1 MSRSRPSP
9 LIPEAG
15 AATQRGFVQVSF
27 WLLQGSL
34 RAASPRPHLITGC
47 GVCLTQGNLKELSLR
62 TNPQPFKHS
71 KRPGLAQSAV
81 FKSVYR
87 NHDSHF
93 PEKRRTYNRSR
104 RVHLGNKALG
114 LQGDGGRRPPCGKAW
129 TPPGCFRLGR
139 QRRARTHPGHHRSEP
154 GPAGGCDPLLAA
166 GGQRGVSGWIR
177 KRSPDGRRQPQAET
191 ALHWAAPVFKP
202 RPHQRAGRTAGA
214 SLSKPYL
221 KQLHCPPSTTFSFL
235 IFLTVVSPVQFVFP
249 SVRHGDPG
257 TLTCTHSI
265 FARSTPKATVCI
277 H

>member
-104 RVHLGNKALG
+104 RVHLGNKHSASRETEGGGHPAGRPG
-114 LQGDGGRRPPCGKAW
+114 LHQDAFASAGSDG
-129 TPPGCFRLGR
+129 
-139 QRRARTHPGHHRSEP
+139 PGHTQGITGQSQGQQEGVTRSWLREGRGASRDGSESGP
-154 GPAGGCDPLLAA
+154 GMEDASLRLRPRSTGQLQCSSPGLTRGP
-166 GGQRGVSGWIR
+166 GGQQVLLY
-177 KRSPDGRRQPQAET
+177 Q
-191 ALHWAAPVFKP
+191 
-202 RPHQRAGRTAGA
+202 
-214 SLSKPYL
+214 SL
-221 KQLHCPPSTTFSFL
+221 T
-235 IFLTVVSPVQFVFP
+235 
-249 SVRHGDPG
+249 
-257 TLTCTHSI
+257 
-265 FARSTPKATVCI
+265 
-277 H
+277 